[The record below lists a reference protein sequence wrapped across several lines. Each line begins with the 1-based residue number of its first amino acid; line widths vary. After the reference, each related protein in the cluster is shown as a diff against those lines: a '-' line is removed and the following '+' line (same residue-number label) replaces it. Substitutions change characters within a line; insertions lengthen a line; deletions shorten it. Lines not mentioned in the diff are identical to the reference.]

1 MSQYLSW
8 VGGGRVVPAALDG
21 WAWSAVEVQVSLSLR
36 NGSVSPTC
44 LFPRHQPAATSGVAG
59 TSSGKGPTS
68 ASALC
73 PYFSSFVT

>member
-8 VGGGRVVPAALDG
+8 VGRGRVVPAALDG

-36 NGSVSPTC
+36 NGSVSPSC
-44 LFPRHQPAATSGVAG
+44 LVPRHQPAATSGVVGA
-59 TSSGKGPTS
+59 SPGKGPPS

-73 PYFSSFVT
+73 PHLSSFVK

>member
-36 NGSVSPTC
+36 NGSVSPAC
-44 LFPRHQPAATSGVAG
+44 LFPRH
-59 TSSGKGPTS
+59 
-68 ASALC
+68 
-73 PYFSSFVT
+73 